1 MSEEDNVANK
11 IGSVLGE
18 ILGVIITLGFTGG
31 ILFFCW
37 NYGLY
42 EVAPVEQIKYYQSFL
57 IILGWRCLT
66 YKQSG

>member
-1 MSEEDNVANK
+1 MSEEDNLATK
-11 IGSVLGE
+11 LGSMLGE
-18 ILGVIITLGFTGG
+18 FLGVVITLGFTGG
-31 ILFFCW
+31 LLFFCW

-57 IILGWRCLT
+57 IILGWRSMT